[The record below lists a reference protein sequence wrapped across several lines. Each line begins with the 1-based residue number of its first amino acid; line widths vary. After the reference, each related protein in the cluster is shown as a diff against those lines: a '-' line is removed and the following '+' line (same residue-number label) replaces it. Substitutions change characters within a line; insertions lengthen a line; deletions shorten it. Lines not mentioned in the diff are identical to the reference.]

1 MIPRREVISTCEGIP
16 SVEIIMRTY
25 VLYLLYFTL
34 LYFTYFTLLYRPA
47 NGKLESLKRLRAWL
61 SLLTLL
67 LYFTVQ
73 GLKTEGRMAEGWRLI
88 VDDG

>member
-1 MIPRREVISTCEGIP
+1 MAGGFSGAPRCEALARGHFG
-16 SVEIIMRTY
+16 
-25 VLYLLYFTL
+25 FTL
-34 LYFTYFTLLYRPA
+34 LTLLTLLCRPA
-47 NGKLESLKRLRAWL
+47 NGKLESLKKLRAWL

-67 LYFTVQ
+67 IYFTIH

>member
-1 MIPRREVISTCEGIP
+1 MGKSEHQGIKLG
-16 SVEIIMRTY
+16 RTI
-25 VLYLLYFTL
+25 LFLYFTVLTYYLTL
-34 LYFTYFTLLYRPA
+34 LTLLTLLYRPA
-47 NGKLESLKRLRAWL
+47 NGKLESLKKLRAWL

-67 LYFTVQ
+67 IYFAIQ

>member
-1 MIPRREVISTCEGIP
+1 MLSSGEG
-16 SVEIIMRTY
+16 TFWT
-25 VLYLLYFTL
+25 YFTL
-34 LYFTYFTLLYRPA
+34 LYFTLLASLYRPA
-47 NGKLESLKRLRAWL
+47 NGKLESLKKLRAWL

-67 LYFTVQ
+67 ICFTTQ